1 MSFQE
6 IYNTYHNLWR
16 IEESFRVMKSDLDAR
31 PVYLQKEDSIYGHF
45 LICYLSVVL
54 LRILQLKIFN
64 DDFSSS
70 ELLRFIKEYKVIQAS
85 PRKYMNITKSSKFIK
100 RFSQESGLPIASYFL
115 NNTQIKMMLN
125 YRFR

>member
-1 MSFQE
+1 
-6 IYNTYHNLWR
+6 
-16 IEESFRVMKSDLDAR
+16 MKSDLDAR

-54 LRILQLKIFN
+54 LRISQLKIFN

-70 ELLRFIKEYKVIQAS
+70 DLLRFIKEYKVIQAS
-85 PRKYMNITKSSKFIK
+85 PRKYINITKSSKFIK
-100 RFSQESGLPIASYFL
+100 RFSQESGLPIANYFL
-115 NNTQIKMMLN
+115 NNTQIKMMLK